1 MGKDNKLVQCLRWLN
16 SCIPIICYQ
25 SKMKE
30 NVFPIF
36 LFCGNTLPNGE
47 KLLKLFLENK
57 IYTFPGLLLCGPENV
72 AIIRIRFVAVLG
84 SSIWTCVL
92 LASGASLP
100 IVNFFHGVRA
110 QSHYDGYKSNSAA
123 MLHLFFTT
131 LALLNNIAMKIYS
144 DHLHR
149 SMTKL
154 HSIFV
159 IFGGNTEDAVPQEEK
174 FSFSLSSAVVFPAI
188 VLLTIW
194 TSYGSRHIRLL
205 LFFPIQI
212 FFGSIVLPCCIIFN
226 NSKIKRLA
234 SNQVSKMFETL
245 ESFWRSLRKLRSR
258 QVSPKNGSSIRTEIS
273 SV

>member
-16 SCIPIICYQ
+16 SCIPIICYK
-25 SKMKE
+25 SKIKE

-110 QSHYDGYKSNSAA
+110 QSHFDGYKSNSAA

-149 SMTKL
+149 SMTK
-154 HSIFV
+154 IFV

-212 FFGSIVLPCCIIFN
+212 FLISIVLPCCIIIN
-226 NSKIKRLA
+226 NSKIKKQA
-234 SNQVSKMFETL
+234 SNQVFKMFETL
-245 ESFWRSLRKLRSR
+245 EYYWRSYKKLRST
-258 QVSPKNGSSIRTEIS
+258 QVFPKNCNSIRTEVKITN
-273 SV
+273 V